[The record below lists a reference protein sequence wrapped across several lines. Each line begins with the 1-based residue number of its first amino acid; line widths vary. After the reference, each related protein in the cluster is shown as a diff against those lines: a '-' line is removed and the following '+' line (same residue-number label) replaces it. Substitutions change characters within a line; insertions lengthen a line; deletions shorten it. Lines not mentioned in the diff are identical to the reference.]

1 MEPAPLKDT
10 KKEPKKK
17 NALWSDG
24 EDDDADFLKP
34 SKKPSGKAAGG
45 MKLPGMVAG
54 ITKPS
59 EAKEKE
65 KLFEEQRKKELE
77 EEKRVKEM
85 EREKEEREKQEAEE
99 RERMEK
105 ENERR

>member
-1 MEPAPLKDT
+1 MEPAPQKDT

-24 EDDDADFLKP
+24 EDDEDFLKP
-34 SKKPSGKAAGG
+34 SKKQTGKAAGG

-65 KLFEEQRKKELE
+65 K
-77 EEKRVKEM
+77 
-85 EREKEEREKQEAEE
+85 
-99 RERMEK
+99 
-105 ENERR
+105 